1 MPSSVFPYCNDN
13 NRAAV
18 SSALSKPFG
27 ESCAA
32 GSNKAIVTEALG
44 TVQLTCILLSSIS
57 MNLHDLCKAGSEEAV
72 DAYLQQLSAD
82 AADDLAF
89 VLELKNE
96 LRYSPLHV
104 SIFARWK
111 L

>member
-1 MPSSVFPYCNDN
+1 MTTN
-13 NRAAV
+13 NRAAEAQPSPKLLASAPAQQSEEV
-18 SSALSKPFG
+18 QGKPELACIALSP
-27 ESCAA
+27 A
-32 GSNKAIVTEALG
+32 
-44 TVQLTCILLSSIS
+44 S
-57 MNLHDLCKAGSEEAV
+57 MNLHDLCKAAPEEAV
-72 DAYLQQLSAD
+72 EAYLQQLSAD

>member
-1 MPSSVFPYCNDN
+1 MASSVFPYCNDN

-18 SSALSKPFG
+18 SSALSKTFG
-27 ESCAA
+27 ESCA

-72 DAYLQQLSAD
+72 DSYLRQLSAD